1 MTGKRHI
8 FFSFHFPNNGK
19 PINFSLFTSQE
30 TGNHIEFL
38 FSLPKKR
45 ENFVFFSFHFPK
57 NGKSNFFLFSLPAER
72 ENISFFTF
80 LFPKCQNQFP
90 LDTDLFPFTISYS
103 PEAGMLASSV
113 CILVVIGMKLECS
126 GGEKILICQCVKSPN
141 WPHLTNCETARLK
154 NEEGSLWSRFSGI
167 ETLISLRQH
176 TAHLAAQLS

>member
-1 MTGKRHI
+1 MRSSSNTSSSSSSSVSIFTVHPSVRLSVCHISFFTFILTMTGKRHI

-45 ENFVFFSFHFPK
+45 ENFFFFSFHFPK

-72 ENISFFTF
+72 ENINFFTF

-90 LDTDLFPFTISYS
+90 LDTGT
-103 PEAGMLASSV
+103 
-113 CILVVIGMKLECS
+113 
-126 GGEKILICQCVKSPN
+126 
-141 WPHLTNCETARLK
+141 
-154 NEEGSLWSRFSGI
+154 
-167 ETLISLRQH
+167 
-176 TAHLAAQLS
+176 